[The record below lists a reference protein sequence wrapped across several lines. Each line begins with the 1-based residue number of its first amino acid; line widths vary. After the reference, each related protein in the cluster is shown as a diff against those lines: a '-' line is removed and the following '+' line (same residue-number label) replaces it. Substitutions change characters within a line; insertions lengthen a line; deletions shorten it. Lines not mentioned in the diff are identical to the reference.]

1 MSGADDAP
9 RRDPATG
16 MLRVPGYFEH
26 GPDPDYA
33 TTTPRC
39 FERPDGKH
47 FCMAHQTLVGS
58 RRGLIIVSMEAHKGG
73 LFIELTPAGVRRLA
87 GELLTVADKVE
98 AQHATEVNALLAQTL
113 ARRPDPET

>member
-26 GPDPDYA
+26 QPDPDFA
-33 TTTPRC
+33 TTIPRC

-47 FCMAHQTLVGS
+47 FCMAQQTLVGS
-58 RRGLIIVSMEAHKGG
+58 RQGLIIVSMETGEGG
-73 LFIELTPAGVRRLA
+73 LFIELTPAGLRRLA
-87 GELLTVADKVE
+87 GDFLMVAEKVE
-98 AQHATEVNALLAQTL
+98 AQHAAASNALLSQTL
-113 ARRPDPET
+113 ARKPDSER